1 MKNLRGMMFLSLV
14 FVATMYA
21 NQLEAW
27 GGEGHQVV
35 GALAIQQ
42 LSPEARAMLAE
53 ITGTEDLEEQANW
66 CNWPDEYRA
75 TEEGSWT
82 APQHYINMV
91 PGAMRYERIRDCP
104 QGMCL
109 TESITLYAAELA
121 DTTLPQDIRQQAFGR
136 VCHFVGDIHQP
147 LHAGFGHDRGGNL
160 VKIVYKGEES
170 DIHTYWDH
178 LMIEA
183 HAANWVDLYEQLK
196 PSITEAVNG
205 LRPGYEVEWTNES
218 HELAVMK
225 AYPGTLEINEDY
237 AVKSWEMAQAQ
248 LLKGGSRLAQV
259 LNAALAPAKKKP
271 GCRHKHKTKS
281 D

>member
-1 MKNLRGMMFLSLV
+1 MLFGVV
-14 FVATMYA
+14 FMATMHA
-21 NQLEAW
+21 NPAQAW
-27 GGEGHQVV
+27 GGEGHQTI

-42 LSPEARAMLAE
+42 LTPEARALLAE
-53 ITGTEDLEEQANW
+53 ITGTEDLEEQSSW
-66 CNWPDEYRA
+66 CNWPDDYRE

-91 PGAMRYERIRDCP
+91 PGNMLYDRIRDCP

-109 TESITLYAAELA
+109 TESIKLYASQLA
-121 DTTLPQDIRQQAFGR
+121 DPELPRDVRQKAFGR

-160 VKIVYKGEES
+160 VKILYQGEES

-183 HAANWVDLYEQLK
+183 HATGWSDLYQQLL
-196 PSITEAVNG
+196 PLFSPPESG
-205 LRPGYEVEWTNES
+205 LKPGYEVEWTNES
-218 HELAVMK
+218 HELAVTR
-225 AYPGTLEINEDY
+225 AYPGRLEINEEF
-237 AVKSWEMAQAQ
+237 AAESWHMAKAQ
-248 LLKGGSRLAQV
+248 MLKGGSRLAQV
-259 LNAALAPAKKKP
+259 LNAALIPAVKEPECAEKQ
-271 GCRHKHKTKS
+271 RAST